1 MQAQIV
7 IGGNV
12 YGGGNAGD
20 LNGSTKVTIY
30 AGEFKDVYGGARMA
44 NVGGS
49 TFVNLDGE
57 NASDDIFIV
66 NTYGGNDIAGT
77 IGQGSVVTK
86 VPGELENIK
95 RVDEDADDK
104 TKNAIDNT
112 TKTFIR
118 TSACKEEDKVTV
130 SEEKIDS
137 KMLVVASL
145 FGGGN
150 GDYTYKD
157 DNGDDLMEDG
167 KYVVTDGTN
176 TVATSVSPFIKP
188 DLSSTYLEIK
198 GGCIAH
204 VYGGGNNATVTGS
217 TLINI
222 DNSSDDLEKGA
233 IVFAGKHPEIS
244 SVTDYFHSKVKMST
258 FQSNL
263 ISWAFNHARV
273 FGGNNK
279 ADMAIT
285 PKWNL
290 QRGVIRDLYSGGNE
304 GDMTS
309 SHGLLLDIDPQ
320 ASTLLSYDEQQAIKN
335 KLQID
340 NVYGGCRRADVRPML
355 NNQDTEAIS
364 PGGYSFP
371 KGLSARTLVRG
382 GKITNVYGGNDIS
395 GKVYG
400 GNAVGIYTSILGD
413 VYGGGNGSYA
423 YTDNSNLATNDECKD
438 FYYNPGS
445 NSIEALN
452 AFRPNAE
459 QVSIRLYGGED
470 AEHPIIIHG
479 SVFVGG
485 NSATL
490 KKKEG
495 VKNPMVELKI
505 GSNVIANNVF
515 LGNNGAN
522 MIKYGN
528 DNDVLDLYKK
538 YVGSDG
544 KFAATGTA
552 EQKYST
558 LDLTNSDTFKK
569 YMEGCAMDLMPSVVF
584 DNIPRGDPA
593 DYHQYTSYFGSFYCG
608 GNVGSMTSAG
618 ATTIDFS
625 HKVVIFDKLVGGCNS
640 AIVESSNYNAR
651 YEGGL
656 IGENNDP
663 NGNKLVLNLS
673 GLKVQPK
680 RWNDAGTELIWNT
693 VDSREYDVDTKTYT
707 KMNPVTSGPA
717 CVSIED
723 DLARRLFGGNIYGG
737 CCESGIVNGNVV
749 INLNETIIERD
760 KLFDVVESGELG
772 EENSL
777 YGESQTAET
786 KYHITKRNTGV
797 ILGQQGMDVFGQAL
811 NVFGGGKGKKTEI
824 WGSTTI
830 NLNKGYTFQ
839 IFGGS
844 EEGTIG
850 KPTGTTDNADLTYT
864 TSGNTLTYSFNGKTF
879 EYNPAYSCYVNLCG
893 TVPGVSK
900 SDDNQN
906 DNMADCEFMYGGG
919 FFGPICG
926 NTVINLGAGRIFNSF
941 AGSCN
946 ADILG
951 HAETYIGRQVK
962 VANKNRMAKLALT
975 ETSTGSNTYILDND
989 TCYQDGFTW
998 VRDITYGANDLGG
1011 RIFGSKD
1018 FTNRVRKANEPSYG
1032 LDVLSMVHQY
1042 NAKTNPNPEV
1052 LTAGAYTEYLQGR
1065 ADAIFG
1071 GCYGTYD
1078 YSDPKFMRYTYT
1090 TDDESVPTGF
1100 DLGDSKVVDGAKL
1113 FYKPRVYRAFV
1124 NFRPT
1129 YSHTNNVVK
1138 RVFGAGQGESG
1149 EKERDL
1155 LQDASYV
1162 LIDIPQV
1169 SETSGNS
1176 GGSGTANFNKFSD
1189 MEVFGA
1195 GSWGGVGMRETLLP
1209 MAEPA
1214 EGAAT
1219 STVEAYNEY
1228 LSKLDKQS
1236 AIIDLVRGDIGA
1248 AYGASFEEGVT
1259 RRTVVNVPRGSTIKI
1274 GSIFGGGYGNDIYQP
1289 CDAYEAHVEYHSK
1302 DAWLIYNPLRE
1313 ENGKVSGNA
1322 KMKGTIYGGNNNAR
1336 RTIYAKVNIDVPV
1349 NQVHWK
1355 YGTSKGYV
1363 YGAGHGGNTWAE
1375 YTEVNLNKKPNG
1387 VTGDYTGAWVYEV
1400 YGGGEAGKVFNT
1412 ESVEYYMKNAAYK
1425 PAVWPVGSPKA
1436 GKEFTDA
1443 DWAAAWKIGGGL
1455 DPDPAANETYWENTY
1470 TNLANPLVRVAEMDD
1485 RDFSGL
1491 MENDLALVKGRYTAN
1506 VIINEGA
1513 YVGNYVYGGGY
1524 GDEAVV
1530 SGTTYVALLGG
1541 EVKKDIYAA
1550 GTSGDVGDMY
1560 GVGKYTKATRGGFTA
1575 STNVYVKGGT
1585 CRNVYGGGWRGDVGY
1600 HEGAISNVAAN
1611 DHDRDA
1617 EAHIVVGDVDGTS
1630 HVNGIPSITR
1640 NLYGG
1645 GEGGAIFGDAY
1656 VTLNKGYIGYRYNG
1670 VLHDNSD
1677 TELDDRYVPE
1687 LDDAN
1692 AGDNLLDKG
1701 GNIFGGGYVAN
1712 SYVDRTHINMWDGFV
1727 RGSLYGGGEIGPVGR
1742 GTVHAD
1748 SIALYPASKKHDYE
1762 FEGCQPA
1769 AIYKG
1774 GETHVYLWGG
1784 HVMRDVF
1791 GGGRG
1796 YDNWNGEGFF
1806 QSEEEKQN
1814 MDRSSKGYV
1823 FGSTDVHIRG
1833 GEVGTEEGL
1842 IRDFGNVFG
1851 GGNEGFVYSDKG
1863 VKIGEQESDDK
1874 LVNGIP
1880 ATGGGFY
1887 YKNPVVDG
1895 NGKLS
1900 SSGGLSLD
1908 CDISIEPYCKVIADD
1923 GITIGSKSYA
1933 KGEYVPVEELNK
1945 LKNRHNE
1952 HDQWERLDTR
1962 GIIIHNALFAGGN
1975 ITEGSD
1981 NLFANT
1987 ITVYGNAAASMR
1999 DVYNY
2004 DLISLGTEDLGGLY
2018 GDGNLTLVDGFRELH
2033 IDNYGTDYYS
2043 LDDNLL
2049 IDQYNELTDRQ
2060 KAYYKLKYIS
2070 NSDHTFEY
2078 HECRERHIYEV
2089 KDGDDI
2095 ISSTPYKRGQKISE
2109 SEFLAFPEEEK
2120 QYWTSGHKTFEKDD
2134 QIEESEYVLMYA
2146 SEQSYWALYGVTS
2159 IYAGRPLN
2167 TIQRADMCGVFGSRM
2182 VLKGAEDRVI
2192 NTLDYHPYTINR
2204 VDEVSLNKRTS
2215 QAGDTGDDAVHGNYF
2230 GIYNEV
2236 HFLGNL
2242 TSDVFF
2248 DDVRKT
2254 DSDIPANAADN
2265 ETTYYGW
2272 KFAKPQ
2278 ARNRNN
2284 GISHNKVALAS
2295 GVFLEIKRQEGELT
2309 GEDDWGYI
2317 TGVIELDLIN
2327 VMQGMGGGYVYAR
2340 NEHGTKSYH
2349 DN

>member
-86 VPGELENIK
+86 VPDELENIK

-204 VYGGGNNATVTGS
+204 VYGGGNNATVTEA
-217 TLINI
+217 TTINI

-233 IVFAGKHPEIS
+233 IVFAGKNQMTKDQVI
-244 SVTDYFHSKVKMST
+244 DYFQSKVKLAT
-258 FQSNL
+258 FQSKL
-263 ISWAFNHARV
+263 TSWAFNHARI

-279 ADMAIT
+279 AHMYIT

-290 QRGVIRDLYSGGNE
+290 QQGVIRDLYSGGNE
-304 GDMTS
+304 GDMRS
-309 SHGLLLDIDPQ
+309 ENGMVLEIDPQ
-320 ASTLLSYDEQQAIKN
+320 VPSDRVYSYEEQQAIKN
-335 KLQID
+335 KLVIN
-340 NVYGGCRRADVRPML
+340 NVYGGCRRADVHPMKK
-355 NNQDTEAIS
+355 NTSGVYEEATAYS
-364 PGGYSFP
+364 PAGYKFP
-371 KGLSARTLVRG
+371 AGLSARTLVRG

-423 YTDNSNLATNDECKD
+423 YTDNSKLATMDEYRD

-445 NSIEALN
+445 SSVEALN

-470 AEHPIIIHG
+470 KDNPIIIHG

-490 KKKEG
+490 KQKEG

-505 GSNVIANNVF
+505 GSNVIVNNVF
-515 LGNNGAN
+515 LGNNGEN
-522 MIKYGN
+522 MIKYEK
-528 DNDVLDLYKK
+528 DDDVLKINSM
-538 YVGSDG
+538 YVDEDG
-544 KFAATGTA
+544 ELSSTVREGW
-552 EQKYST
+552 KYSS
-558 LDLTNSDTFKK
+558 LDLTVPDIFAT
-569 YMEGCAMDLMPSVVF
+569 YMQGCAMDLMPSVVF
-584 DNIPRGDPA
+584 DNTKTGDPA
-593 DYHQYTSYFGSFYCG
+593 DYDPYSTYIGSFYCG

-640 AIVESSNYNAR
+640 AIIPAVTNFHAR

-673 GLKVQPK
+673 GLKIQPK

-693 VDSREYDVDTKTYT
+693 VDSREYDVDTKTYDE
-707 KMNPVTSGPA
+707 MDPVTSGPA
-717 CVSIED
+717 CVSSVD

-737 CCESGIVNGNVV
+737 CCESGVVNGNVV

-797 ILGQQGMDVFGQAL
+797 ILGQQGMDVFG
-811 NVFGGGKGKKTEI
+811 GGKGRETEI

-850 KPTGTTDNADLTYT
+850 KPTGTTSDADLTYT
-864 TSGNTLTYSFNGKTF
+864 TSSNTLTYSFNGKTF

-900 SDDNQN
+900 SEDNQN
-906 DNMADCEFMYGGG
+906 VDMADCEFMYGGG

-962 VANKNRMAKLALT
+962 DANKNRMGKLGLT

-1018 FTNRVRKANEPSYG
+1018 FTSRVRKAGDPYG
-1032 LDVLSMVHQY
+1032 LNVLSMVHKY
-1042 NAKTNPNPEV
+1042 NATTNPNPEV

-1078 YSDPKFMRYTYT
+1078 YSDPKFDRYTYT
-1090 TDDESVPTGF
+1090 AKRNNDGTINTYSTDATSAN
-1100 DLGDSKVVDGAKL
+1100 LGETRLGKDGAKL
-1113 FYKPRVYRAFV
+1113 FYKPRVNNAFV

-1176 GGSGTANFNKFSD
+1176 GESGSANFNKYGD

-1195 GSWGGVGMRETLLP
+1195 GSWGGVGMRYT
-1209 MAEPA
+1209 
-1214 EGAAT
+1214 
-1219 STVEAYNEY
+1219 Y
-1228 LSKLDKQS
+1228 DKQTGKTVDDKNNPIDLDQAS

-1289 CDAYEAHVEYHSK
+1289 CDAYEAHVEYHSEH
-1302 DAWLIYNPLRE
+1302 AWLDYNPIRTD
-1313 ENGKVSGNA
+1313 ENGNVVGNA
-1322 KMKGTIYGGNNNAR
+1322 KKLGAIYGGNNNAR

-1375 YTEVNLNKKPNG
+1375 YTEVNLNKRPNG
-1387 VTGDYTGAWVYEV
+1387 VTGDYTGAWVYE
-1400 YGGGEAGKVFNT
+1400 ER
-1412 ESVEYYMKNAAYK
+1412 
-1425 PAVWPVGSPKA
+1425 PARCSIRRVW
-1436 GKEFTDA
+1436 
-1443 DWAAAWKIGGGL
+1443 
-1455 DPDPAANETYWENTY
+1455 
-1470 TNLANPLVRVAEMDD
+1470 
-1485 RDFSGL
+1485 
-1491 MENDLALVKGRYTAN
+1491 
-1506 VIINEGA
+1506 
-1513 YVGNYVYGGGY
+1513 
-1524 GDEAVV
+1524 
-1530 SGTTYVALLGG
+1530 
-1541 EVKKDIYAA
+1541 
-1550 GTSGDVGDMY
+1550 
-1560 GVGKYTKATRGGFTA
+1560 
-1575 STNVYVKGGT
+1575 
-1585 CRNVYGGGWRGDVGY
+1585 
-1600 HEGAISNVAAN
+1600 
-1611 DHDRDA
+1611 
-1617 EAHIVVGDVDGTS
+1617 
-1630 HVNGIPSITR
+1630 SIT
-1640 NLYGG
+1640 
-1645 GEGGAIFGDAY
+1645 
-1656 VTLNKGYIGYRYNG
+1656 
-1670 VLHDNSD
+1670 
-1677 TELDDRYVPE
+1677 
-1687 LDDAN
+1687 
-1692 AGDNLLDKG
+1692 
-1701 GNIFGGGYVAN
+1701 
-1712 SYVDRTHINMWDGFV
+1712 
-1727 RGSLYGGGEIGPVGR
+1727 
-1742 GTVHAD
+1742 
-1748 SIALYPASKKHDYE
+1748 
-1762 FEGCQPA
+1762 
-1769 AIYKG
+1769 
-1774 GETHVYLWGG
+1774 
-1784 HVMRDVF
+1784 
-1791 GGGRG
+1791 
-1796 YDNWNGEGFF
+1796 
-1806 QSEEEKQN
+1806 
-1814 MDRSSKGYV
+1814 
-1823 FGSTDVHIRG
+1823 
-1833 GEVGTEEGL
+1833 
-1842 IRDFGNVFG
+1842 
-1851 GGNEGFVYSDKG
+1851 
-1863 VKIGEQESDDK
+1863 
-1874 LVNGIP
+1874 
-1880 ATGGGFY
+1880 
-1887 YKNPVVDG
+1887 
-1895 NGKLS
+1895 
-1900 SSGGLSLD
+1900 
-1908 CDISIEPYCKVIADD
+1908 
-1923 GITIGSKSYA
+1923 
-1933 KGEYVPVEELNK
+1933 
-1945 LKNRHNE
+1945 
-1952 HDQWERLDTR
+1952 
-1962 GIIIHNALFAGGN
+1962 
-1975 ITEGSD
+1975 
-1981 NLFANT
+1981 
-1987 ITVYGNAAASMR
+1987 
-1999 DVYNY
+1999 
-2004 DLISLGTEDLGGLY
+2004 
-2018 GDGNLTLVDGFRELH
+2018 
-2033 IDNYGTDYYS
+2033 
-2043 LDDNLL
+2043 
-2049 IDQYNELTDRQ
+2049 
-2060 KAYYKLKYIS
+2060 
-2070 NSDHTFEY
+2070 
-2078 HECRERHIYEV
+2078 
-2089 KDGDDI
+2089 
-2095 ISSTPYKRGQKISE
+2095 
-2109 SEFLAFPEEEK
+2109 
-2120 QYWTSGHKTFEKDD
+2120 
-2134 QIEESEYVLMYA
+2134 
-2146 SEQSYWALYGVTS
+2146 
-2159 IYAGRPLN
+2159 
-2167 TIQRADMCGVFGSRM
+2167 
-2182 VLKGAEDRVI
+2182 
-2192 NTLDYHPYTINR
+2192 
-2204 VDEVSLNKRTS
+2204 
-2215 QAGDTGDDAVHGNYF
+2215 
-2230 GIYNEV
+2230 
-2236 HFLGNL
+2236 
-2242 TSDVFF
+2242 
-2248 DDVRKT
+2248 
-2254 DSDIPANAADN
+2254 
-2265 ETTYYGW
+2265 
-2272 KFAKPQ
+2272 
-2278 ARNRNN
+2278 
-2284 GISHNKVALAS
+2284 
-2295 GVFLEIKRQEGELT
+2295 
-2309 GEDDWGYI
+2309 
-2317 TGVIELDLIN
+2317 
-2327 VMQGMGGGYVYAR
+2327 
-2340 NEHGTKSYH
+2340 
-2349 DN
+2349 